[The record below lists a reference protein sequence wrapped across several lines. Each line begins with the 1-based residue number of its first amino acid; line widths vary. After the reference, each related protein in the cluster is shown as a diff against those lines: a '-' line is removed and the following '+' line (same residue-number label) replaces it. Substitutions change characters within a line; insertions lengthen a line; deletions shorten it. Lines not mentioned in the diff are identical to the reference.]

1 MNQHLEFPNEV
12 RKSVDHIRAE
22 IFIGSLDISGEVGV
36 RGVHSDN
43 QFIISWGSFGFD
55 IFYSF
60 EYRVDWSKCLLFK
73 SINFQPQFSDVSA

>member
-1 MNQHLEFPNEV
+1 MNKHLEFPNEV

-43 QFIISWGSFGFD
+43 QFIIS
-55 IFYSF
+55 
-60 EYRVDWSKCLLFK
+60 
-73 SINFQPQFSDVSA
+73 